1 MAPLR
6 APLLLEKPILLL
18 LSKEHKQQAS
28 GRARQPKVIFERFAS
43 NASFTDWL
51 TTTAVP
57 HINIQATYTE
67 KKAYEWLEPSIS
79 NPPSYLKLNYS
90 GINSLKIIPFKWHF
104 IMTNTDSSLTQKV
117 HIAFQRLIGVW
128 CLGMTVQTSYSC
140 STKGHMGE
148 EEKCWGL
155 ETKPFKVI

>member
-1 MAPLR
+1 MAPHR

-43 NASFTDWL
+43 NASFIDWL

-57 HINIQATYTE
+57 RINIQATYTE
-67 KKAYEWLEPSIS
+67 KKAYEWLVMIS
-79 NPPSYLKLNYS
+79 NPPSYLKLDYS
-90 GINSLKIIPFKWHF
+90 GINNLKIIPFKWHF
-104 IMTNTDSSLTQKV
+104 IMATTDSSLTRKLY
-117 HIAFQRLIGVW
+117 IAFQRVIGVW
-128 CLGMTVQTSYSC
+128 WLGMTVQTSYGR
-140 STKGHMGE
+140 STKRRVGE

-155 ETKPFKVI
+155 